1 MKYKTKIINDFVLL
15 KKQAEKIQIK
25 IDSLNFK
32 MTEYLTN
39 SVMDRDESQIK
50 KFRNAKKQIIKRAEC
65 WRSCGLIN

>member
-50 KFRNAKKQIIKRAEC
+50 KLGMLKNR
-65 WRSCGLIN
+65 L

>member
-1 MKYKTKIINDFVLL
+1 MSWQLL
-15 KKQAEKIQIK
+15 VFSGSITT
-25 IDSLNFK
+25 NFK